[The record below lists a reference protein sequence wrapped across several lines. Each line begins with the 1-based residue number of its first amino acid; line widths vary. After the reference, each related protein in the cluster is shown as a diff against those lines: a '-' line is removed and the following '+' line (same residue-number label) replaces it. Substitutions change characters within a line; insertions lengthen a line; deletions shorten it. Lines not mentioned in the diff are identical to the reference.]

1 MSLIKDSAKTCSPKI
16 AIEIVDNANGGIMEG
31 ESASSLPRNR
41 QQVSNFRRALAENKE
56 SRKRNVQG
64 TRDELAAVMEMCLN
78 QSRVPE
84 TAFVRKVQVAP
95 DTMCVLATESQLRE
109 LERNATNPASFKI
122 VSVDPT
128 FNLGNFDVTVMT
140 YEHGLV
146 INKRTGKHPIVMGP
160 VLIHKRKQFS
170 NYHYFMSSLV
180 ELRPSLSNIQ
190 FFGTDGETALQQGLS
205 KPCPNS
211 KLLRC
216 FGHFKTNI
224 KEKMTS
230 LGIPK
235 QTHNEFLHDIFGY
248 NIGTTHYEGLVDS
261 EAYDKDVFQ
270 TKLGSLEV

>member
-1 MSLIKDSAKTCSPKI
+1 
-16 AIEIVDNANGGIMEG
+16 MEG
-31 ESASSLPRNR
+31 ESAGSLPRNR
-41 QQVSNFRRALAENKE
+41 QQVSNFKRTLAENKE

-78 QSRVPE
+78 QSHVPE
-84 TAFVRKVQVAP
+84 MAFVRKVQVAP
-95 DTMCVLATESQLRE
+95 DTMCVLSTDSQLRE

-160 VLIHKRKQFS
+160 VLVHKCKQFS
-170 NYHYFMSSLV
+170 NYHCFMSSLV
-180 ELRPSLSNIQ
+180 ELRPSLSKIQ

-216 FGHFKTNI
+216 FSHFKTNI

-230 LGIPK
+230 FQNKFIMNFYATFSATTLVLRITKDSLIQKTRKFFK
-235 QTHNEFLHDIFGY
+235 QNLHHFRYNCCYPSILLLIYSTFIAEFSTLR
-248 NIGTTHYEGLVDS
+248 
-261 EAYDKDVFQ
+261 
-270 TKLGSLEV
+270 